1 MRARIAE
8 VFKSVQGEGVYRG
21 ASQVFVR
28 FFGCN
33 LNCAFCD
40 TKLNFYQNLTLD
52 EVLEKIFSYKDYHS
66 VSLTGGE
73 PLLQID
79 FLKNLAKYL
88 KEEGKTIYL
97 ETNGTLYNNLSEII
111 EYVDIIAM
119 DFKSPS
125 STSQGDFWGEHK
137 EFLKVALRKKVFVKA
152 VICRSTTF
160 SDLKKAVE
168 LLNSFKEQVSFI
180 IQPNSFEI
188 DEELNDKIE
197 YFFSFSGK
205 YLSDVKI
212 AGQLHKAMSWR

>member
-1 MRARIAE
+1 MKAKIAE
-8 VFKSVQGEGVYRG
+8 VFKSVQGEGIYQG
-21 ASQVFVR
+21 IEQVFVR
-28 FFGCN
+28 FFDCN
-33 LNCAFCD
+33 LNCSFCD
-40 TKLNFYQNLTLD
+40 TKLNYYQELTFD
-52 EVLEKIFSYKDYHS
+52 EVIERFFSYKDYHS

-79 FLKNLAKYL
+79 FLKKLVKYL
-88 KEEGKTIYL
+88 KEEGKAIYL
-97 ETNGTLYNNLSEII
+97 ETNGTLYDNLSGMI

-119 DFKSPS
+119 DFKLPS
-125 STSQGDFWGEHK
+125 STGMRSFWDEHE

-168 LLNSFKEQVSFI
+168 LLNSFKEEVSFVL
-180 IQPNSFEI
+180 QPNSFEI
-188 DEELNDKIE
+188 GEELNDKIE